1 MKSTY
6 DLIGT
11 FWDGRPADAV
21 AQTVPYDPL
30 MPEAGTPYCLFD
42 INGKRRGIWLSVLF
56 AVRDEADWERVR
68 ASLAGCR
75 QIAVIDDCRP
85 RFQGQAAQQ
94 FHQHRLRQV
103 LCLLRCE
110 IPGGARPCHEVSQRG
125 KGGMNRSIASFE
137 ELIDR
142 YADYL
147 SGKGIQFNP
156 QGFPMLQPQMYLD
169 EWPELMVPYRDRK
182 ARFVHNPS
190 HTVLCL
196 FTSDMR
202 IYPRLEKALDDI
214 PEYSRYMG
222 AVGSDLT
229 VTSDMDLEWQQAIML
244 LNQLYLATLA
254 VNGVK
259 IVQNLRCG
267 SPSTI
272 TCLSCVPSG
281 VMCATS
287 TLGCANTESELDLL
301 FAEKLF
307 AIRPGKLLL
316 YGKHDPIMER
326 QANVAGVPCR
336 IYPDAHTLYKQ
347 LART

>member
-1 MKSTY
+1 
-6 DLIGT
+6 
-11 FWDGRPADAV
+11 
-21 AQTVPYDPL
+21 
-30 MPEAGTPYCLFD
+30 
-42 INGKRRGIWLSVLF
+42 
-56 AVRDEADWERVR
+56 
-68 ASLAGCR
+68 
-75 QIAVIDDCRP
+75 
-85 RFQGQAAQQ
+85 
-94 FHQHRLRQV
+94 
-103 LCLLRCE
+103 
-110 IPGGARPCHEVSQRG
+110 
-125 KGGMNRSIASFE
+125 MNRSIASFE

-214 PEYSRYMG
+214 PEYSRHMG

>member
-1 MKSTY
+1 
-6 DLIGT
+6 
-11 FWDGRPADAV
+11 
-21 AQTVPYDPL
+21 
-30 MPEAGTPYCLFD
+30 
-42 INGKRRGIWLSVLF
+42 
-56 AVRDEADWERVR
+56 
-68 ASLAGCR
+68 
-75 QIAVIDDCRP
+75 
-85 RFQGQAAQQ
+85 
-94 FHQHRLRQV
+94 
-103 LCLLRCE
+103 
-110 IPGGARPCHEVSQRG
+110 
-125 KGGMNRSIASFE
+125 MNRSIASFE

-287 TLGCANTESELDLL
+287 TLGCANTESELDRL
-301 FAEKLF
+301 FAGKLF

-347 LART
+347 LARTCRTLWKNSSFAPCRDTAMPPCSCHSSLAASDEPADLWRYCQQVDRVRGGGEQDPPVGPAQWAVWFTFTPMWWSSALNASGSFASVTETFIDAPCMSV

>member
-1 MKSTY
+1 M
-6 DLIGT
+6 
-11 FWDGRPADAV
+11 R
-21 AQTVPYDPL
+21 
-30 MPEAGTPYCLFD
+30 
-42 INGKRRGIWLSVLF
+42 
-56 AVRDEADWERVR
+56 
-68 ASLAGCR
+68 
-75 QIAVIDDCRP
+75 
-85 RFQGQAAQQ
+85 
-94 FHQHRLRQV
+94 
-103 LCLLRCE
+103 
-110 IPGGARPCHEVSQRG
+110 
-125 KGGMNRSIASFE
+125 
-137 ELIDR
+137 
-142 YADYL
+142 
-147 SGKGIQFNP
+147 
-156 QGFPMLQPQMYLD
+156 
-169 EWPELMVPYRDRK
+169 YRDRK

-222 AVGSDLT
+222 AVGSDIT
-229 VTSDMDLEWQQAIML
+229 VTSDMGNLEWQQAIML

-347 LART
+347 LARPEERYGRIRHLRHAEIPPCLHALAIHRWPPVMNRLIFGAIASR

>member
-1 MKSTY
+1 
-6 DLIGT
+6 
-11 FWDGRPADAV
+11 
-21 AQTVPYDPL
+21 
-30 MPEAGTPYCLFD
+30 
-42 INGKRRGIWLSVLF
+42 
-56 AVRDEADWERVR
+56 
-68 ASLAGCR
+68 
-75 QIAVIDDCRP
+75 
-85 RFQGQAAQQ
+85 
-94 FHQHRLRQV
+94 
-103 LCLLRCE
+103 
-110 IPGGARPCHEVSQRG
+110 
-125 KGGMNRSIASFE
+125 MNRSIASFE

-336 IYPDAHTLYKQ
+336 IYQTLIRSISNWPGPEERYGRIRHLRHAEIPPCLHA
-347 LART
+347 LAIHRWPPVMNRLIFGAIASR

>member
-1 MKSTY
+1 
-6 DLIGT
+6 
-11 FWDGRPADAV
+11 
-21 AQTVPYDPL
+21 
-30 MPEAGTPYCLFD
+30 
-42 INGKRRGIWLSVLF
+42 
-56 AVRDEADWERVR
+56 
-68 ASLAGCR
+68 
-75 QIAVIDDCRP
+75 
-85 RFQGQAAQQ
+85 
-94 FHQHRLRQV
+94 
-103 LCLLRCE
+103 
-110 IPGGARPCHEVSQRG
+110 
-125 KGGMNRSIASFE
+125 MNRSIASFE

-182 ARFVHNPS
+182 ARFVHDPS

-229 VTSDMDLEWQQAIML
+229 VTSDMDLEWQQTIML

-267 SPSTI
+267 SHS
-272 TCLSCVPSG
+272 SG
-281 VMCATS
+281 VNMIF
-287 TLGCANTESELDLL
+287 L
-301 FAEKLF
+301 
-307 AIRPGKLLL
+307 
-316 YGKHDPIMER
+316 
-326 QANVAGVPCR
+326 
-336 IYPDAHTLYKQ
+336 HTLRLRLSRQPIANHHHPPGNGTHCFPSRESGPEALPTKGCGSPAKPSRQ
-347 LART
+347 RGASMCGHTCVAC